1 MKHRNSHVLVGYWS
15 RLRKGHALP
24 DQTDVD
30 PRAIKRI
37 LPYVFILDASDPE
50 GPLYRLAG
58 TAHCERY
65 GGELKGTGFLARW
78 EAQSRSALSGALQQ
92 ALTMRQPVCISS
104 LAASDEWGMVE
115 VETVLLPLCFGAAA
129 PSRFIGI
136 SQLLGDCSAICG
148 KPLTFERLVSFRFVQ
163 ESGDLPASDLP
174 PPPSANLRNAGRAPH
189 LRLVVSRD
197 KAPAV
202 RSDIDPS
209 LQRLMEALEI
219 APMTP
224 VRTAS

>member
-1 MKHRNSHVLVGYWS
+1 MKHRNSHLLVGYWS
-15 RLRKGHALP
+15 RLRKGHTVP
-24 DQTDVD
+24 DQTDID

-37 LPYVFILDASDPE
+37 LPYVFILDASDAE
-50 GPLYRLAG
+50 RPLYRLAG

-65 GGELKGTGFLARW
+65 GGELKGTQFLARW
-78 EAQSRSALSGALQQ
+78 EFQSRTALGAVLQQ
-92 ALTMRQPVCISS
+92 ALMIQQPVCISS

-115 VETVLLPLCFGAAA
+115 VETVLLPLCFGAPA

-136 SQLLGDCSAICG
+136 SQLLGDYSAICG
-148 KPLTFERLVSFRFVQ
+148 KPLTFERLVSSRFVQ
-163 ESGDLPASDLP
+163 DSGDLPASDLP
-174 PPPSANLRNAGRAPH
+174 PPPSASVRNAGRAPH

-197 KAPAV
+197 EAPAV

-219 APMTP
+219 APLKP
-224 VRTAS
+224 VRSAS